1 MTGYPSSD
9 AHENSRWWRRLLLLL
24 LLLIPFA
31 LGAISVEW
39 LHGAPKVC
47 SEGTPSVSSGRS
59 PRPSDP
65 GTEEVGGAEAT
76 PYPVPTVVGSR
87 GAPTQAGGD
96 DFKIAGGGV
105 RNLMPGVT
113 KTIALTLTNPNGIP
127 IYVTALTVTVS
138 TDSTPPGCTS
148 EGNLQITQS
157 NVSSADPIAIPANGS
172 VTLTSPPRAPQITLL
187 NLPNVNQD
195 ACKSKVFDLTYSGS
209 ARS

>member
-1 MTGYPSSD
+1 
-9 AHENSRWWRRLLLLL
+9 
-24 LLLIPFA
+24 
-31 LGAISVEW
+31 
-39 LHGAPKVC
+39 
-47 SEGTPSVSSGRS
+47 
-59 PRPSDP
+59 
-65 GTEEVGGAEAT
+65 
-76 PYPVPTVVGSR
+76 VPTVVGSR
-87 GAPTQAGGD
+87 GAATQAGGA